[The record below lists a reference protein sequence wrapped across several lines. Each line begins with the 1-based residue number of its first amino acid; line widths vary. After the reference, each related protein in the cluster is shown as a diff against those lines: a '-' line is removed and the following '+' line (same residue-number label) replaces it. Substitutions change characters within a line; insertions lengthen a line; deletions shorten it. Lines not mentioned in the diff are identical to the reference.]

1 MSNNMEIEA
10 KMLLSEKEYLAL
22 ASNILKYNPRVM
34 QQTNY
39 YLDTDDAKL
48 ESYGLG
54 LRIRE
59 KNGNFE
65 ITLKAPLSEG
75 LLEKNCPL
83 TKDEFKS
90 ILHGENVKNSTFEFL
105 QILGFDIDKIHVICS
120 LSTYR
125 IECDY
130 DGGLL
135 CIDKSTYGNVTDY
148 ELEMEHDSM
157 VDAEEKLK
165 QFCAEANVPT
175 HELNKVTK
183 HRRAMNEYN
192 KKK

>member
-1 MSNNMEIEA
+1 M
-10 KMLLSEKEYLAL
+10 
-22 ASNILKYNPRVM
+22 
-34 QQTNY
+34 
-39 YLDTDDAKL
+39 
-48 ESYGLG
+48 
-54 LRIRE
+54 
-59 KNGNFE
+59 
-65 ITLKAPLSEG
+65 
-75 LLEKNCPL
+75 
-83 TKDEFKS
+83 
-90 ILHGENVKNSTFEFL
+90 
-105 QILGFDIDKIHVICS
+105 ICS

-135 CIDKSTYGNVTDY
+135 CIDKSTYGSVTDY